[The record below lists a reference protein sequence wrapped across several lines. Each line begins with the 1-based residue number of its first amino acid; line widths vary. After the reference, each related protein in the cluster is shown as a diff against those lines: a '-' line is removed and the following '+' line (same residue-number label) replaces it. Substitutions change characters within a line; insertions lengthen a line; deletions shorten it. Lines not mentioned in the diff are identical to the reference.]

1 MSRLL
6 FLLVLGFV
14 GTAAMGIGGASIAK
28 HIGAAIG
35 LAIGLVTTFGGL
47 ARVVGR

>member
-6 FLLVLGFV
+6 LLLSLGFV
-14 GTAAMGIGGASIAK
+14 GTAAMGIGGASVAQ
-28 HIGAAIG
+28 HVGAAVG
-35 LAIGLVTTFGGL
+35 LAVGLVTTFGGL